1 MLFQVANERLDL
13 AAAAAAAAA
22 SWGMMR
28 DAKCTVARQLSGL
41 PLEQVHMC

>member
-13 AAAAAAAAA
+13 AAAAAAA

-28 DAKCTVARQLSGL
+28 DAKCTVARQLSWL
-41 PLEQVHMC
+41 PLKQVHMC

>member
-13 AAAAAAAAA
+13 AAAAAAAA

-28 DAKCTVARQLSGL
+28 DAKCTVARQLSWL